1 MRAMY
6 KKYRAFAAGWLIAS
20 VAALTVLAA
29 PAPARA
35 QSVLKAHQALN
46 EWKLDEARR
55 QLQGAEAQD
64 PASVELLAVKARMA
78 FFSGDYKE
86 GLTLIEQALT
96 QAPKRPEFL
105 ELRALIKSTHQV
117 TSRYEKHTSPSGRFI
132 VYVEPGKDRV
142 LVPYAFEALERAY
155 DSIALEL
162 GYKPPTPIRVEVYPR
177 TSTLAAVSSLT
188 EAEIRTSG
196 TIALCK
202 YNRLMITSPKALA
215 RGYEWVDTLVHEY
228 VHYAI
233 NHKASRVPIWMHEGM
248 AKFLERRWRGPD
260 AYRLPPSSEH
270 LLAERVAGKGKLIT
284 FEQMHPSM
292 AKLPSQEDAAV
303 AFAEVFTVME
313 YLRKKLGEGAFGKVL
328 DHINAGLDA
337 KTAFALALSTT
348 FEEFERVWMA
358 YLKQRPRVKFPDES
372 GFDDRLVFKE
382 GDTAPK
388 TLDQLPKPAARDH
401 VHLGELLQARGRH
414 EAAVAQYR
422 KASHLMGD
430 THPIVQTRLA
440 QSLLALNRPKDAL
453 DALQGVKAAYPSYV
467 QTWIQLGRA
476 SLATGDPTA
485 ALDALT
491 EAARINPF
499 DPEIHLLL
507 IQAYTKLGRKKE
519 LAVAKANLALV
530 K

>member
-1 MRAMY
+1 MTPTPTPSR
-6 KKYRAFAAGWLIAS
+6 LAS
-20 VAALTVLAA
+20 AALLTLALLLCAA
-29 PAPARA
+29 PQPARA
-35 QSVLKAHQALN
+35 QSVIKAHQALN
-46 EWKLDEARR
+46 DWKIDEARR
-55 QLQGAEAQD
+55 QIQGAEAVD
-64 PASVELLAVKARMA
+64 PASVELLAVKARLA
-78 FFSGDYKE
+78 FFSGDYK
-86 GLTLIEQALT
+86 GALTLIEQALT
-96 QAPKRPEFL
+96 QAPKRAEFL
-105 ELRALIKSTHQV
+105 ELRALIKSTHEV
-117 TSRYEKHTSPSGRFI
+117 TARYEKHTSPSGRFI

-142 LVPYAFEALERAY
+142 LIPYAFEALELAY

-177 TSTLAAVSSLT
+177 TATLAAVSSLT

-233 NHKASRVPIWMHEGM
+233 NHKSASVPIWMHEGM

-260 AYRLPPSSEH
+260 AHRLPPSSEH

-284 FEQMHPSM
+284 FDQMHPSM

-313 YLRKKLGEGAFGKVL
+313 YLRKQLGEGAFGKVL

-337 KTAFALALSTT
+337 KTAFALALATT

-358 YLKQRPRVKFPDES
+358 YLKQRPRVKYPDDT
-372 GFDDRLVFKE
+372 GFEDRLVFK
-382 GDTAPK
+382 DADK
-388 TLDQLPKPAARDH
+388 TTTLEKLPKPAARDH
-401 VHLGELLQARGRH
+401 LHLGELLQARGRH

-422 KASHLMGD
+422 KASKLMGD
-430 THPIVQTRLA
+430 AHPFVQTRLA

-453 DALQGVKAAYPSYV
+453 DALQGVKAAFPSYV

-476 SLATGDPTA
+476 SLATGDAPA

-499 DPEIHLLL
+499 DPEIHTLL
-507 IQAYTKLGRKKE
+507 IQTYTKLNRKKE